1 MTVPQ
6 GDTVATGVQGPL
18 VPITKAILSVSS
30 LLFLL
35 LITPT
40 SAQQPAAPLPAILF
54 SSIASTNNTLYI
66 RGGNIQAQQV
76 AQQFYSLNLTPLL
89 NYSGNNITWTKRNA
103 GPLIDFRTVLPLAV
117 DNDNQELI
125 SFGDLGTLAR
135 YTVVTNTWSKEVPIC
150 KTPFN
155 ANTASLS
162 IANFQPALTDPRTGL
177 IYIPYGYDMGKSM
190 LVFNTVSNACS
201 GIPMPIGSNG
211 QLYAWSESRN
221 AIYMLGNTA
230 PPARIALWQFDLAI
244 REWNIF
250 KVDPQFQLDE
260 CMASAYGGQKL
271 IIFGGTTA
279 EGIRHGNTFIFDT
292 VANTW
297 TKGATSPN
305 PRSDMACATAGDF
318 LVAWGGYENSV
329 GEVYPTEILFYN
341 IKNDKWVNRTDI
353 APPPPITTTLST
365 PTVPAGSG
373 FDSGQSQPGT
383 DTASS
388 TSKNNAALLG
398 GGVTAGVAL
407 IAVIAGFVLFRRRRK
422 NLKPRRDPQDLKLN
436 SLSFPDSSQAS
447 LASKGQ
453 LDTHRVANAPHAT
466 VDPATTHFPN
476 YKTTVQE
483 SSSQVQDS
491 DITVENQAGD
501 GYSWTQGY
509 HGQSLRIGQGRGRGA
524 IIYPIPP
531 PTPLSPQL
539 YHTPPQHIDQDGSEY
554 NQHQTWNNPQ
564 HCESL
569 PLPLSPLRSPDYEM
583 LQLEFPSP
591 VCSTLR
597 NPQGQ
602 QMVVPTN
609 NPLEEIAAV
618 HARYEQHVESLRQ
631 EQQAE
636 MERIRREWEEQL
648 SERRKRIEDEY

>member
-250 KVDPQFQLDE
+250 VSFMLYPQGYRYPQFGAFL
-260 CMASAYGGQKL
+260 SNKL
-271 IIFGGTTA
+271 SLLA
-279 EGIRHGNTFIFDT
+279 LMH
-292 VANTW
+292 V
-297 TKGATSPN
+297 
-305 PRSDMACATAGDF
+305 
-318 LVAWGGYENSV
+318 
-329 GEVYPTEILFYN
+329 IL
-341 IKNDKWVNRTDI
+341 
-353 APPPPITTTLST
+353 P
-365 PTVPAGSG
+365 
-373 FDSGQSQPGT
+373 
-383 DTASS
+383 SS
-388 TSKNNAALLG
+388 R
-398 GGVTAGVAL
+398 
-407 IAVIAGFVLFRRRRK
+407 LFRK
-422 NLKPRRDPQDLKLN
+422 SILN
-436 SLSFPDSSQAS
+436 SSWM
-447 LASKGQ
+447 
-453 LDTHRVANAPHAT
+453 NAWL
-466 VDPATTHFPN
+466 
-476 YKTTVQE
+476 
-483 SSSQVQDS
+483 QV
-491 DITVENQAGD
+491 T
-501 GYSWTQGY
+501 
-509 HGQSLRIGQGRGRGA
+509 
-524 IIYPIPP
+524 
-531 PTPLSPQL
+531 
-539 YHTPPQHIDQDGSEY
+539 
-554 NQHQTWNNPQ
+554 
-564 HCESL
+564 
-569 PLPLSPLRSPDYEM
+569 
-583 LQLEFPSP
+583 
-591 VCSTLR
+591 VCSPSITCIFVTKNIVKLTRTFPLMRDMYSIWWPEIDHLWWNHGRR
-597 NPQGQ
+597 N
-602 QMVVPTN
+602 
-609 NPLEEIAAV
+609 
-618 HARYEQHVESLRQ
+618 
-631 EQQAE
+631 
-636 MERIRREWEEQL
+636 
-648 SERRKRIEDEY
+648 